1 MTVEERFNQALLE
14 WAHHFKRRSMQEFS
28 SWMAECGLSKS
39 QIGTLML
46 LHYHGHCPV
55 SGISDELG
63 ITAAAASQL
72 VDRLVQMGLLERSE
86 DPQDRR
92 VRRVSLSE
100 HGHELIQK
108 GVQVRLG
115 WTKELAE
122 TLTPAEQDKVVSA
135 LKILIQAA
143 KQSESEPPQVSFPQ
157 GVTHN
162 A

>member
-1 MTVEERFNQALLE
+1 
-14 WAHHFKRRSMQEFS
+14 MQEFS
-28 SWMAECGLSKS
+28 RWMAACGLSKS

-72 VDRLVQMGLLERSE
+72 VDRLVQMSLLERSE
-86 DPQDRR
+86 DPDDRR

-100 HGHELIQK
+100 RGHELIQK
-108 GVQVRLG
+108 GVEVRLG
-115 WTKELAE
+115 WMKELAD
-122 TLTPAEQDKVVSA
+122 TLTSAEQAGIVSA
-135 LKILIQAA
+135 LETLIQAA
-143 KQSESEPPQVSFPQ
+143 KQSENNPSRASVRQ
-157 GVTHN
+157 GVTQN